1 MFLREEK
8 SRHLFE
14 VAFLSDLFNPLQ
26 PKVLGGFHSGSQSRS
41 LLLSEQQNIVYPTG
55 DCLPRCWSD
64 GRPSLND
71 SDDEIHDTHVFTGVI
86 LS

>member
-14 VAFLSDLFNPLQ
+14 LSFLSDLFDPLQ
-26 PKVLGGFHSGSQSRS
+26 PKVLGGFHSGSQIRS
-41 LLLSEQQNIVYPTG
+41 LSIFEQQNIVFPTG
-55 DCLPRCWSD
+55 GCLPVCWSD
-64 GRPSLND
+64 VRQSLND
-71 SDDEIHDTHVFTGVI
+71 SIHEMPETHVCTGVI